1 MKKLSA
7 IVILGLLL
15 PAASARAED
24 LRVSESLINYGTVKE
39 GPPVVKKV
47 VLTNGGSQPLII
59 ADAAAS

>member
-7 IVILGLLL
+7 IVILGMLL
-15 PAASARAED
+15 PAAPARAED

-47 VLTNGGSQPLII
+47 VLTNGGSQPLTI